1 MSDEARVYPI
11 RSDLDIVAA
20 RLAGRTLA
28 QEVGFT
34 GSDLIVVATAISELA
49 RNIVLYARHGEIL
62 LGAVEKGGRTGIQV
76 IARDNGPGI
85 EDIEQAMQDGYST
98 SRGLGLGLPGTRRL
112 MDEFEIES
120 ARGAGTTVTCRKW
133 VP

>member
-28 QEVGFT
+28 QEVGFS

-49 RNIVLYARHGEIL
+49 RNIVLYARHGEIH
-62 LGAVEKGGRTGIQV
+62 LGAIEKGGLNGIEV
-76 IARDNGPGI
+76 IARDGGPGI
-85 EDIEQAMQDGYST
+85 EDVEQAMQDGFST
-98 SRGLGLGLPGTRRL
+98 SHGLGLGLPGTRRL
-112 MDEFEIES
+112 MDEFDLQTKK
-120 ARGAGTTVTCRKW
+120 GLGTTVTCRKW
-133 VP
+133 VR